1 MEQEDTELLLDTAR
15 RWFRSHRPLSS
26 RVADFDKPA
35 AAAPEAWTQI
45 AEMGWTALSLPESAG
60 GFDAGYGACFAL
72 LREAGADG
80 RPEAL
85 GLQLLLAPLVARVL
99 PAEAEA
105 LATGGMRLAL
115 ADLGSVQ
122 WKDASLTGRAGT
134 VLGADDATH
143 LLLPV
148 DDTLALVDLAA
159 TGIRSQAARLVDG
172 RATAVLHFDAT
183 AARRLP
189 GDGLA
194 RQALD
199 RGAAAL
205 VADSAGLF
213 SAAFALTLDYLK
225 QRVQFGKP
233 LSAQQAVQH
242 KMAEVFCDLQQLLA
256 LAGRLAAELDGS
268 AEGPWPTLAP
278 AKAFLGH
285 RALKALG
292 QLIQVSGGIAVTEE
306 YRLSHDYRRLQVAA
320 TLFGDAESQ
329 LARIDVRRQ
338 LLGAP

>member
-15 RWFRSHRPLSS
+15 RWFRSNRPLAS
-26 RVADFDKPA
+26 RVAAFDQPA
-35 AAAPEAWTQI
+35 QAAQAAPGAWTQI
-45 AEMGWTALSLPESAG
+45 AEMGWTGLSLPETAG
-60 GFDAGYGACFAL
+60 GFDAGYRACFAL

-85 GLQLLLAPLVARVL
+85 GLQLLLAPLVARLL
-99 PAEAEA
+99 PAHGEA

-115 ADLGSVQ
+115 ADAGAVRWVGDTLDGP
-122 WKDASLTGRAGT
+122 AGT
-134 VLGADDATH
+134 VLGDDDATH

-148 DDTLALVDLAA
+148 GDALALVDLSAA
-159 TGIRSQAARLVDG
+159 GIASRPARLVDG
-172 RATAVLHFDAT
+172 RSTALLAFEATPAQ
-183 AARRLP
+183 RLP
-189 GDGLA
+189 GDDLA

-242 KMAEVFCDLQQLLA
+242 ISLGCAPHGPHSQSLVCQSRLHTWT
-256 LAGRLAAELDGS
+256 AGIVWS
-268 AEGPWPTLAP
+268 A
-278 AKAFLGH
+278 
-285 RALKALG
+285 
-292 QLIQVSGGIAVTEE
+292 
-306 YRLSHDYRRLQVAA
+306 
-320 TLFGDAESQ
+320 
-329 LARIDVRRQ
+329 
-338 LLGAP
+338 